1 MSRGGQWGTTT
12 GLNEDGLFVG
22 YGTRTSDNEN
32 AATVRTMGNVE
43 ILQFP
48 LNWDSLP
55 ASGTAPSV
63 KSVSI
68 PRHST
73 MVAGNFRV
81 SEAFLSGTNID
92 FGTMNSAGTAID
104 DDGFDGAVTAAAMAL
119 NAVIDFNGALMNDID
134 VSIGTVDA
142 FFATVVTGT
151 FTAGKG
157 IVTLEYIR
165 PMPDSDARDP
175 LGAITTR
182 NPSLFV

>member
-1 MSRGGQWGTTT
+1 MARANSWT
-12 GLNEDGLFVG
+12 NSDGLFVG
-22 YGTRTSDNEN
+22 FGTRDSSNQN

-43 ILQFP
+43 IMQFP
-48 LNWDSLP
+48 LNFDNMP
-55 ASGTAPSV
+55 ASGTAPSS
-63 KSVSI
+63 KSILI

-73 MVAGNFRV
+73 MTAGNFRV
-81 SEAFLSGTNID
+81 SEAWAGGTNID
-92 FGTMNSAGTAID
+92 FGTMDSAGVAID
-104 DDGFDGAVTAAAMAL
+104 DDGFDVAVLTAAL
-119 NAVIDFNGALMNDID
+119 TLDAVIDFNGALMNDID
-134 VSIGTVDA
+134 TSIGVVDTY
-142 FFATVVTGT
+142 FATLVTGT